1 MTGSRSAI
9 GRRTSPRSAL
19 KLFAVFAFALVVLGA
34 KANVGLAS
42 GPVWEVSSESI
53 PTNLAP
59 GGTGEYILHVRNI
72 GTSVTDGSRVT
83 VVDKLPPGVTATSA
97 DGELFEGVPTNGE
110 YWQCT
115 TGTVVTCTSNP
126 VGLATISPG
135 PEGAETHVGTA
146 PLIVVNVAIAGDAES
161 GPNVVTVTGGGATEA
176 KNSTPTAIDSSPPPF
191 GLASIEQM
199 SLNRD
204 GSPDR
209 QAGSHPYQM
218 ITNFVLNN
226 VGRRQRGFAREVG
239 EPEEVRDLEVGL
251 PVGLVGSATAVPKCP
266 RALFDRGRDSP
277 AGFPECPP
285 DTQVGTESAT
295 IRTPFSDFV
304 FPVYNLEP
312 PPGIPV
318 QFGFA
323 FQFRVGFIDAGVRTG
338 DGYGVK
344 VVVRNINQLG
354 FLRSS
359 LIIWGQP
366 SDPSHD
372 IEREGVAVPPLQT
385 PLLTNPTSCGVPLTG
400 LVSMDSWESPVE
412 PLQPFSY
419 PVRGEYPVTDNQG
432 NPFQISGCG
441 RLDFSP
447 SIEAHPD
454 TTVASTPTGLE
465 VDLKMP
471 QNERLEGLAEAD
483 LKDAVVTMPQGLAV
497 SPSVANGLEACSS
510 AQIGMGNGNAPT
522 CPDGSKVG
530 DVEIT
535 TPLLEAPLKGSI
547 YVAAQGDN
555 PFHSLLAI
563 YVVAE
568 VDGVLVKLAGHVVP
582 NPVTGQLTTT
592 FDENPQLPFSEFK
605 LRFFNGPR
613 AALVSPSVCG
623 SYAASAQLT
632 GWNGATVVPPVGGFA
647 IESGCSHGFS
657 PAFSTGVAN
666 NAAGRSAPFT
676 VTVARPDGDQMLGAV
691 SVTAPPGLLG
701 MLSQVTL
708 CGEPQA
714 AQGACSNAS
723 KIGDTT
729 AVAGPGPDPVTVAGG
744 RVYLTGPY
752 RGAPFGLSIVV
763 PAVAGP
769 FNLGTVVVRAAIYVD
784 PHTARITVVSDPL
797 PTIEQGI
804 PLQIRQIEVSID
816 RTGFTFNPTSCA
828 PLTVSG
834 TIASAEGA
842 GAAVSSPFQAAD
854 CASLPFNP
862 GFAASTQGATSKAKG
877 ASLHVH
883 VTSGAGQANI
893 AKVFVSLPKQLPSRL
908 TTLQQACPGAVFAA
922 NPAACPAASLV
933 GTAKAVTPILNEALS
948 GPAYLVS
955 HGGAAFPDLVVI
967 LQGQG
972 VVLDLVG
979 NTNVAKGI
987 TTSTFA
993 SVPDAPVSSFELN
1006 LPEGPHSA
1014 LSSNLPAKAHRDLCG
1029 TKLVMPTTITGQNGA
1044 QMTQSTKIAI
1054 SGCPKAKVH
1063 TAKPRKAKR
1072 RSRARRHG

>member
-1 MTGSRSAI
+1 MTANRSAI
-9 GRRTSPRSAL
+9 GRRTGLHSTPR
-19 KLFAVFAFALVVLGA
+19 LFAAFAFALVVLCA
-34 KANVGLAS
+34 SASAGLAS
-42 GPVWEVSSESI
+42 GPVWQVSSESI
-53 PTNLAP
+53 PTNFAP
-59 GGTGEYILHVRNI
+59 SGTGEYILHVRNV
-72 GTSVTDGSRVT
+72 GTSVTDGSKLT

-97 DGELFEGVPTNGE
+97 DGEIFEGVPTNGE
-110 YWQCT
+110 YWQCS
-115 TGTVVTCTSNP
+115 TGAVVMCSNNP
-126 VGLATISPG
+126 VGMATIAPG
-135 PEGAETHVGTA
+135 PEGPATHVGTA

-161 GPNVVTVTGGGATEA
+161 GPNVVTVMGGGANEA
-176 KNSTPTAIDSSPPPF
+176 KNSTPTTIDQSPAGF
-191 GLASIEQM
+191 GLASFEQM

-204 GSPDR
+204 GSPDT
-209 QAGSHPYQM
+209 QGGSHPYQM

-226 VGRRQRGFAREVG
+226 VGRRQRGFAKEVG
-239 EPEEVRDLEVGL
+239 EPEEARDLEVGL
-251 PVGLVGSATAVPKCP
+251 PLGLVGSATAVPKCP

-295 IRTPFSDFV
+295 IKNPFQDFV

-312 PPGIPV
+312 PPGVPV

-344 VVVRNINQLG
+344 VEVKNINQLG

-359 LIIWGQP
+359 LILWGQP

-385 PLLTNPTSCGVPLTG
+385 PLLTSPTSCGAPLTD

-419 PVRGEYPVTDNQG
+419 PVTGEYPVTDNQG
-432 NPFQISGCG
+432 NQFEISGCG

-447 SIEAHPD
+447 SIEVHPD
-454 TTVASTPTGLE
+454 TSVASTPTGLE
-465 VDLKMP
+465 VDLKVP
-471 QNERLEGLAEAD
+471 QNERSEGLAEAN
-483 LKDAVVTMPQGLAV
+483 LKDAVVTLPQGMAV
-497 SPSVANGLEACSS
+497 SPSAANGLEGCSS

-522 CPDGSKVG
+522 CPDGSKIG
-530 DVEIT
+530 DVEVT

-555 PFHSLLAI
+555 PFDSLLAI

-568 VDGVLVKLAGHVVP
+568 VDGVLVKLAGHVMA
-582 NPVTGQLTTT
+582 NPITGQLTTT

-613 AALVSPSVCG
+613 AALVTPSVCG
-623 SYAASAQLT
+623 SYAPSAQLT
-632 GWNGATVVPPVGGFA
+632 GWNGATVVPPIGGFS

-657 PAFSTGVAN
+657 PAFSAGVAN
-666 NAAGRSAPFT
+666 NAAGRTTAFT
-676 VTVARPDGDQMLGAV
+676 VSIQRPDGDQMLGAV

-701 MLSQVTL
+701 MLSQVQL

-714 AQGACSNAS
+714 AQGTCSEAS

-729 AVAGPGPDPVTVAGG
+729 AVAGPGPYPVTVPGG
-744 RVYLTGPY
+744 MVYLTGPY

-769 FNLGTVVVRAAIYVD
+769 FNLGNVVVRAAIYVD
-784 PHTARITVVSDPL
+784 PHTAQITVVSDPL

-816 RTGFTFNPTSCA
+816 REGGFTFNPTSCA
-828 PLTVSG
+828 PLAVTG

-842 GAAVSSPFQAAD
+842 SAAVSSPFQAAD
-854 CASLPFNP
+854 CASLPFSP
-862 GFAASTQGATSKAKG
+862 GFAASTQGQTSKAAG
-877 ASLHVH
+877 ASLNVR
-883 VTSGAGQANI
+883 VSSATGQANI
-893 AKVFVSLPKQLPSRL
+893 AKVTVALPKQLPSRL
-908 TTLQQACPGAVFAA
+908 TTLQQACPEATFAQ
-922 NPAACPAASLV
+922 NPAGCPAASLV
-933 GTAKAVTPILNEALS
+933 GNAKAATPVLNEPLS

-972 VVLDLVG
+972 VVLDLIG
-979 NTNVAKGI
+979 NTNIAKGI

-993 SVPDAPVSSFELN
+993 SVPDAPIGSFELN
-1006 LPEGPHSA
+1006 LPQGPHSA
-1014 LSSNLPAKAHRDLCG
+1014 LTTNLSAKAHHNLCG
-1029 TKLVMPTTITGQNGA
+1029 TKLLMPTTITGQNGA
-1044 QMTQSTKIAI
+1044 QITQSTRVAV
-1054 SGCPKAKVH
+1054 SGCPKAK
-1063 TAKPRKAKR
+1063 TKPKRKAKK
-1072 RSRARRHG
+1072 SRAKTRRRG